1 MSCFHRRL
9 SKGMEAFI
17 SRMTEAAPAAKRP
30 PHMLLE
36 LFPVRSS
43 LPCVMT
49 LLLLP
54 GLGACD
60 KQSPPAGQGPTPTPA
75 EATGP
80 AHRGKGACSHTPG
93 RRAGERAVG
102 KEWVRTGQAR
112 W

>member
-17 SRMTEAAPAAKRP
+17 SRMTEAGPAAKRP

-43 LPCVMT
+43 LPCVLT
-49 LLLLP
+49 LLLLA

-60 KQSPPAGQGPTPTPA
+60 QQSPPAGQGPNPTRG

-80 AHRGKGACSHTPG
+80 AASGRGAYALTADRSREGRPG
-93 RRAGERAVG
+93 
-102 KEWVRTGQAR
+102 
-112 W
+112 